1 MGFPKH
7 FKGFFFSN
15 FVQYHS
21 LNLRGFDAFV
31 HILLLSPFMYA
42 YQDFF

>member
-21 LNLRGFDAFV
+21 LNLRGSDA
-31 HILLLSPFMYA
+31 
-42 YQDFF
+42 DFLEFKRV